1 MSDKPIR
8 IRLRC
13 SSCDGVIA
21 TIPEG
26 ERVETEL
33 VCPRCGATV
42 SPPGPIRRAARK
54 IKETVEDMTK
64 PDKGKNEK

>member
-1 MSDKPIR
+1 MADERAR

-13 SSCDGVIA
+13 SNCDRVIA

-42 SPPGPIRRAARK
+42 KTPGPIQRAATK
-54 IKETVEDMTK
+54 IKKAVEDMTNPGK
-64 PDKGKNEK
+64 EGPDS